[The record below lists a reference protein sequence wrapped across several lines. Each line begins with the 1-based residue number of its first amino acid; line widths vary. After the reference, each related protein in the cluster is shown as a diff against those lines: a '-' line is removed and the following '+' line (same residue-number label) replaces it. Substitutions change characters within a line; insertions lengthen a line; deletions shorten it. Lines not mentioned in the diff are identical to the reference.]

1 MKVEP
6 THQIDT
12 DRTIWIYSNI
22 KFKRDNPN
30 GLSISNMKTGGIKLN
45 TIFQTSF
52 EPTSK
57 MSDCTC

>member
-1 MKVEP
+1 MKAVP

-12 DRTIWIYSNI
+12 IRTIWIYSNI

-30 GLSISNMKTGGIKLN
+30 GLSISYMKTGGIKLN